1 MGNGQGPERPRKTR
15 LFRRRANSSLPLT
28 RRFGKTFA
36 PRFFLCNSS
45 DWSGYQSRSLWHQYH
60 SLVFEAKF
68 LEAACL
74 SVDTSPDA
82 SPFSAIRRQT
92 SSNAFVDAVTA
103 SGHVGAKL

>member
-45 DWSGYQSRSLWHQYH
+45 DWSGYKSGSLWHQYH

-68 LEAACL
+68 LEAAQ
-74 SVDTSPDA
+74 
-82 SPFSAIRRQT
+82 RRHVCQRWRELRREDRPVGC
-92 SSNAFVDAVTA
+92 SSLD
-103 SGHVGAKL
+103 